1 MVKDLNLHIVLVHP
15 DIPQNTGNIARLTA
29 ANRVALHLIHP
40 LGFTIDERRVRRA
53 GLDYWPMV
61 DLSEHENWESFYRGR
76 ETGSF
81 QFFSTKAQRDLFET
95 RLIPPALQLSEKELS
110 DSHDIYLVFGS
121 ETAGLPDWY
130 FAAFP
135 EQFTKIPMSEPGVRS
150 LNLANAVAIGLYEAI
165 RQNRE
170 ATSSPGD

>member
-1 MVKDLNLHIVLVHP
+1 MDKRFSIHIVLVHP

-40 LGFTIDERRVRRA
+40 MGFTIDEKRVRRA

-61 DLSEHENWESFYRGR
+61 DLSEHDSWESFYRGR
-76 ETGSF
+76 EDGSF
-81 QFFSTKAQRDLFET
+81 RFFSTKAQRDLFET
-95 RLIPPALQLSEKELS
+95 RLLPEATRLAGRGLS
-110 DSHDIYLVFGS
+110 DSRDIYLVFGS

-130 FAAFP
+130 FTAFP

-165 RQNRE
+165 RQKRE
-170 ATSSPGD
+170 ATSSPDD